1 MCTWV
6 SKQKTVLYVVEM
18 IYAEIYNLW
27 YLSHKKVDIILFWS
41 MLFFAFLKRKE
52 IFFICVRK
60 VQQLLPVTLKLYSD
74 FSVELE
80 RRKLLVQ
87 KYENYLKCKWF
98 EISFFFYILK
108 QGYMKLINKIYAR
121 FVNILAN
128 MCLTYSLNET
138 VFIHAILDWISHA
151 FVSVSRMAF
160 HHYVHAI
167 LIMHGYSLCK
177 LKTMQSRSFAV
188 SVLPVV
194 LVYIRLFWIK
204 YNIVIAKFSQ
214 ILADIFM

>member
-1 MCTWV
+1 M
-6 SKQKTVLYVVEM
+6 K
-18 IYAEIYNLW
+18 
-27 YLSHKKVDIILFWS
+27 
-41 MLFFAFLKRKE
+41 FL
-52 IFFICVRK
+52 
-60 VQQLLPVTLKLYSD
+60 
-74 FSVELE
+74 
-80 RRKLLVQ
+80 
-87 KYENYLKCKWF
+87 
-98 EISFFFYILK
+98 FYILK
-108 QGYMKLINKIYAR
+108 QGYMKLINKLPVFAC
-121 FVNILAN
+121 FVHILAN

-204 YNIVIAKFSQ
+204 YNDCKVFSNPCRH
-214 ILADIFM
+214 LHVEVEEVLDISTCISYMY

>member
-1 MCTWV
+1 
-6 SKQKTVLYVVEM
+6 
-18 IYAEIYNLW
+18 
-27 YLSHKKVDIILFWS
+27 
-41 MLFFAFLKRKE
+41 MLFLEGKRS
-52 IFFICVRK
+52 FFICVCVRK

-128 MCLTYSLNET
+128 MCLTYTGSLNET

-151 FVSVSRMAF
+151 FVSVSRMAV

-177 LKTMQSRSFAV
+177 LKTMQSHSFAV
-188 SVLPVV
+188 SVLSVV

-204 YNIVIAKFSQ
+204 YIIVIAKFSQ
-214 ILADIFM
+214 ILADISM

>member
-1 MCTWV
+1 
-6 SKQKTVLYVVEM
+6 M
-18 IYAEIYNLW
+18 INAEIYNFW

-108 QGYMKLINKIYAR
+108 QGYMKLINKIYAC
-121 FVNILAN
+121 FVHILAN
-128 MCLTYSLNET
+128 MCLTY
-138 VFIHAILDWISHA
+138 
-151 FVSVSRMAF
+151 RM
-160 HHYVHAI
+160 
-167 LIMHGYSLCK
+167 K
-177 LKTMQSRSFAV
+177 LFSYM
-188 SVLPVV
+188 P
-194 LVYIRLFWIK
+194 FWIESHMLLFL
-204 YNIVIAKFSQ
+204 YQENGVPLLCSCNFNW
-214 ILADIFM
+214 L

>member
-1 MCTWV
+1 
-6 SKQKTVLYVVEM
+6 
-18 IYAEIYNLW
+18 
-27 YLSHKKVDIILFWS
+27 
-41 MLFFAFLKRKE
+41 MLFLEGKRS
-52 IFFICVRK
+52 FFICVCVRK

-108 QGYMKLINKIYAR
+108 QGYMKLINKIYAC
-121 FVNILAN
+121 FVQILAN

>member
-1 MCTWV
+1 
-6 SKQKTVLYVVEM
+6 M
-18 IYAEIYNLW
+18 INAEIYNFW
-27 YLSHKKVDIILFWS
+27 YSSHKKVDIILFWS
-41 MLFFAFLKRKE
+41 MLFFTFLKRKE

-60 VQQLLPVTLKLYSD
+60 VQQLLPVTLNLYSD

-87 KYENYLKCKWF
+87 KYENYLKYKWF
-98 EISFFFYILK
+98 EISFFFYTLYFETKI
-108 QGYMKLINKIYAR
+108 YEINKLFAC

>member
-1 MCTWV
+1 
-6 SKQKTVLYVVEM
+6 M
-18 IYAEIYNLW
+18 INAEIYNFW
-27 YLSHKKVDIILFWS
+27 YSSHKKVDIILFWS
-41 MLFFAFLKRKE
+41 MLFFTFLKRKE

-108 QGYMKLINKIYAR
+108 EGYMKLINKIYAR

-151 FVSVSRMAF
+151 FVSVSRKWRS
-160 HHYVHAI
+160 I
-167 LIMHGYSLCK
+167 IMF
-177 LKTMQSRSFAV
+177 MQF
-188 SVLPVV
+188 
-194 LVYIRLFWIK
+194 
-204 YNIVIAKFSQ
+204 
-214 ILADIFM
+214 

>member
-1 MCTWV
+1 
-6 SKQKTVLYVVEM
+6 M
-18 IYAEIYNLW
+18 INAEIYNFW

-60 VQQLLPVTLKLYSD
+60 VQQLLPETLKLYSD

-167 LIMHGYSLCK
+167 LIGFSLCK

>member
-1 MCTWV
+1 
-6 SKQKTVLYVVEM
+6 
-18 IYAEIYNLW
+18 
-27 YLSHKKVDIILFWS
+27 
-41 MLFFAFLKRKE
+41 MLFLEGKRS
-52 IFFICVRK
+52 FFICVCVRK

-98 EISFFFYILK
+98 EISFFFNILK

-188 SVLPVV
+188 SVLSVV

>member
-18 IYAEIYNLW
+18 TYAEIYNLW
-27 YLSHKKVDIILFWS
+27 YLSHKKVDIILFDQCYFL
-41 MLFFAFLKRKE
+41 LFLEGKRS
-52 IFFICVRK
+52 FFICVCVRK
-60 VQQLLPVTLKLYSD
+60 KQQLLPVTLKLYSD

-108 QGYMKLINKIYAR
+108 QGYMKLINKLYAC

-151 FVSVSRMAF
+151 FVSVSRKWRS
-160 HHYVHAI
+160 I
-167 LIMHGYSLCK
+167 IMF
-177 LKTMQSRSFAV
+177 MQF
-188 SVLPVV
+188 
-194 LVYIRLFWIK
+194 
-204 YNIVIAKFSQ
+204 
-214 ILADIFM
+214 